1 MCNTLRI
8 SFVPQKKIAAHFP
21 RPHPEASSSCAS
33 HGCLSKEGR
42 GMCSVRPLDR
52 SKCKKPNPCLS
63 FWGCKTLRPQPDSLE
78 TRECPF
84 LSWGFCPAR
93 EVSSLPA
100 MDGNEQYLE
109 LMCVGPSIPH
119 SHPVRQALTYL
130 HFTDGDDEIGAIK
143 DLTQGH
149 GGRKPHN

>member
-1 MCNTLRI
+1 MPPMAACPKRGGECAQCDLWTGVNVRNPTLVSPFGGAKPSGPNLI
-8 SFVPQKKIAAHFP
+8 PW
-21 RPHPEASSSCAS
+21 RP
-33 HGCLSKEGR
+33 G
-42 GMCSVRPLDR
+42 
-52 SKCKKPNPCLS
+52 
-63 FWGCKTLRPQPDSLE
+63 
-78 TRECPF
+78 ECPF